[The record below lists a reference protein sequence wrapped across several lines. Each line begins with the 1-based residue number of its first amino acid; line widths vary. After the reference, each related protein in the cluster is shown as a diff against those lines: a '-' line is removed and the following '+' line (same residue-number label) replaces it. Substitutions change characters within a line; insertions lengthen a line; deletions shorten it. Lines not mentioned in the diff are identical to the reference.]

1 MFYSF
6 SYIAGIGKHG
16 REYADMIEADT
27 IQEART
33 IFWRRRADRMPYA
46 DFVEILSVELTP

>member
-6 SYIAGIGKHG
+6 SYIAGIREHG
-16 REYADMIEADT
+16 REYADMVEADT

-33 IFWRRRADRMPYA
+33 IFWRRRADKMPDA
-46 DFVEILSVELTP
+46 DFVEILSVEMTP